1 MILRGIRGSNDV
13 KIILGAFFKIY
24 HLDSLFNGGL
34 AKDTISTKLPKFN
47 SNVKKFKMFIKI
59 G

>member
-1 MILRGIRGSNDV
+1 MFYQPQKKIR
-13 KIILGAFFKIY
+13 KIY
-24 HLDSLFNGGL
+24 PVFLLVDFNGGL
-34 AKDTISTKLPKFN
+34 AKDTICTDLPKFN